1 MQDLKAAFSSG
12 ESYDASHKSIYE
24 KGIFITNEDDQI
36 EVNYNLLFENNNF
49 KNSTGTYIPSLILSH
64 LDPFNLPLD
73 ESQKFEIDESSP
85 NTL

>member
-49 KNSTGTYIPSLILSH
+49 KNST
-64 LDPFNLPLD
+64 D
-73 ESQKFEIDESSP
+73 ESPKFEIDESSP